1 MPTPTPFT
9 PAQRTLAV
17 TACVVLAHGAGLAAL
32 VATASRP
39 PATEPAPIQVTLI
52 DLPAPAKPA
61 PLPARPQPAPQ
72 PATPRQTVAATKPAP
87 ARRTE
92 PTRPSPTALSAPNT
106 DPGPPVETSAPIRQ
120 AAAPAAPAA
129 PASAPVVA
137 PRFDAAYLD
146 NPAPAYPPLSRR
158 AREEGKVTLRVL
170 VSAAG
175 LAARVEIAHSSGSE
189 RLDRAAYA
197 AVGRW
202 RFVAARQGEQA
213 IEAWVNVPIIFKL
226 QES

>member
-9 PAQRTLAV
+9 PAQRTFAV

-39 PATEPAPIQVTLI
+39 PTTEPAPIQVTLI

-72 PATPRQTVAATKPAP
+72 PATARQTVAATKPAP

-120 AAAPAAPAA
+120 AAAPAAP
-129 PASAPVVA
+129 APVVA

>member
-1 MPTPTPFT
+1 
-9 PAQRTLAV
+9 
-17 TACVVLAHGAGLAAL
+17 
-32 VATASRP
+32 
-39 PATEPAPIQVTLI
+39 
-52 DLPAPAKPA
+52 
-61 PLPARPQPAPQ
+61 
-72 PATPRQTVAATKPAP
+72 VAATKPAP

-92 PTRPSPTALSAPNT
+92 PTRPSPTALSALNT